1 MGGANDKPGSGTDL
15 RDKISKTTQ
24 KFDKRLRKTVDQIL
38 EDGLEKSL
46 IESAETGARK
56 GRWIST
62 ILKRDNLNNIQHE
75 KLCSGI
81 IDRLA
86 LNGIVATIEHHKG
99 CISCRTIGNSR
110 CCDLEWHYGI
120 MVVEFEFD

>member
-1 MGGANDKPGSGTDL
+1 MGGVKKAGSGTDL

-24 KFDKRLRKTVDQIL
+24 EFDNRLSETVDKIVGG
-38 EDGLEKSL
+38 GLEKSL
-46 IESAETGARK
+46 IECAETGARK

-62 ILKRDNLNNIQHE
+62 IQKRDNLNNIQHE

-99 CISCRTIGNSR
+99 CISCGTIGR
-110 CCDLEWHYGI
+110 QCCDLEWDYGI
-120 MVVEFEFD
+120 MVVEFEILST